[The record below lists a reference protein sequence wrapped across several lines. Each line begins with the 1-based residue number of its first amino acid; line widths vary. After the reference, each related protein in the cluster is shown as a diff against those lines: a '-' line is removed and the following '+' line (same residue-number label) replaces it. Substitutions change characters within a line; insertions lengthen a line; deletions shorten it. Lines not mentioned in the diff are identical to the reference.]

1 MRTLTVKK
9 TTGVTFEEGWHEV
22 VMTKAMPGKYTG
34 GEGTKYLDVFFDG
47 FPDTLKLRVHE
58 KFNKETNEE
67 FAVLNLYRFSN
78 SGIKE
83 VLEGSDGSMTIGI
96 DDQPENLIGNKVNV
110 FFYKNKE
117 GYTNVSE
124 IIAPAIFKNDLEE
137 FDEAGVERMKSSCEG
152 RIKKYLAN
160 DPTKESSKEDPWD

>member
-1 MRTLTVKK
+1 MRTLTIKK
-9 TTGVTFEEGWHEV
+9 TTGVTFDEGWHEV
-22 VMTKAMPGKYTG
+22 VMTKATPGKYAG

-47 FPDTLKLRVHE
+47 YPDSLKLRVHE
-58 KFNKETNEE
+58 KYNKETKEE
-67 FAVLNLYRFSN
+67 FAVLNLFRYSN

-96 DDQPENLIGNKVNV
+96 EDEPENLIGNKVNV

-124 IIAPAIFKNDLEE
+124 KIAPSVFKNNLEE
-137 FDEAGVERMKSSCEG
+137 FDEAGVERMKTSCEE
-152 RIKKYLAN
+152 RIKRYLN
-160 DPTKESSKEDPWD
+160 NSPTESSTPDPWD

>member
-1 MRTLTVKK
+1 MKTLTVKK
-9 TTGVTFEEGWHEV
+9 TTGVSFGEGWHEV
-22 VMTKAMPGKYTG
+22 VMTKASPGKYSG

-47 FPDTLKLRVHE
+47 FPESLKLRVHE

-83 VLEGSDGSMTIGI
+83 VLEGTDGNMTIGI
-96 DDQPENLIGNKVNV
+96 EDEPENLIGNKVNV

-124 IIAPAIFKNDLEE
+124 IIAPAAFKNDLEE
-137 FDEAGVERMKSSCEG
+137 FDEAGVERMKSSCEE
-152 RIKKYLAN
+152 RIKRYLN
-160 DPTKESSKEDPWD
+160 NSPTENNNPDPWD

>member
-1 MRTLTVKK
+1 MRTLTIKK
-9 TTGVTFEEGWHEV
+9 TTGVTFDEGWHEV
-22 VMTKAMPGKYTG
+22 VMTKAVPGKYSG

-47 FPDTLKLRVHE
+47 FPESLKLRVHE

-83 VLEGSDGSMTIGI
+83 VLEGTDGNMTIGI
-96 DDQPENLIGNKVNV
+96 EDEPENLIGNKVNV

-124 IIAPAIFKNDLEE
+124 IIAPAVFKNDLEE
-137 FDEAGVERMKSSCEG
+137 FDEAGVERMKSSCES

-160 DPTKESSKEDPWD
+160 NPAENSTPDPWD